1 MKTPA
6 FAALVALTAG
16 LASFPADARPLSEI
30 LESKSLKAV
39 VYLDNEPFSW
49 EEDGNTKGIDADLAR
64 AIAKELGVDCEII
77 ARMQGEKADD
87 DLRVNL
93 WKGPLTGGGTGDVMM
108 HVPVDPEFAERNAQ
122 VTIGNPYFQE
132 KVVVAIHPELTGDH
146 PDFNVFKTK
155 KIGVQLG
162 TVADYFLMSY
172 EDGALIENVAH
183 HVKPE
188 AGAKEF
194 AAKDVAAMM
203 GDRAMIESL
212 LGKLGVK
219 PVIVEP
225 PMDGIVRTG
234 WVAGIAWKADSDGLG
249 EAVAKALDRLK
260 TSGELKRIFESYGV
274 SYQAPAA
281 P

>member
-1 MKTPA
+1 MRFPA
-6 FAALVALTAG
+6 VVAIAVALFSVFPAALE
-16 LASFPADARPLSEI
+16 ARPLAEV
-30 LESKSLKAV
+30 LDSKSLKAV

-49 EEDGNTKGIDADLAR
+49 DEDGKTKGIDADLAR
-64 AIAKELGVDCEII
+64 AIAKELGVECEII

-93 WKGPLTGGGTGDVMM
+93 WKGPLTGGGTGDIMM
-108 HVPVDPEFAERNAQ
+108 HVPVDPEFAERNKQ

-132 KVVVAIHPELTGDH
+132 KVVVAIHPELTGDN
-146 PDFNVFKTK
+146 PDFNVFKSK

-194 AAKDVAAMM
+194 AAKEVAAMM

-249 EAVAKALDRLK
+249 DAIAKALDRLK

-274 SYQAPAA
+274 SYQAP
-281 P
+281 